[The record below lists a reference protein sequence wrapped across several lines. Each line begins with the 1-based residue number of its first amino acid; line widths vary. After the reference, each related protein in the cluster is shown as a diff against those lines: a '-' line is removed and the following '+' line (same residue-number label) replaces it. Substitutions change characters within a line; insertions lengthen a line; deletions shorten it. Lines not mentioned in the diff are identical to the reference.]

1 MRTPAVSAALRDSLA
16 TLYRDLHAHPELSF
30 EETRTA
36 SVVAERLARLDGVRV
51 TTGVGGTGVVGELAN
66 GDGPH
71 ILLRADIDALPVQER
86 TELPY
91 ASETAGVMH
100 ACGHDVHVVCLL
112 GALELLAGTRDG
124 WSGRVT
130 AVFQPG
136 EEVGGGAQAVID
148 DGLLA
153 GTTETPDIV
162 LAQHVAPFPAGTVG
176 CHAGPTL
183 AAEDIVKI
191 TLYGRGAHGSRPE
204 ASVDPVVLAAATVM
218 RLQTVVSREIAGGD
232 TAVLTVGAINA
243 GVRANVIPDE
253 AELKLSIRTFTAQVR
268 ERVLAAV
275 ERIARAEA
283 AASGADREPLVT
295 LLQSFPAL
303 VNDEQ
308 ATERTAGAFRR
319 HFGELSVFDPGPAT
333 GSEDCGVLGT
343 ALAAPVCY
351 WFIGG
356 TDPEAYRRAAAEG
369 TTDRDV
375 PANHSSRFA
384 PVVEPT
390 LTTGVEA
397 LTTAALTWLA
407 PS

>member
-1 MRTPAVSAALRDSLA
+1 MRTPAVSDALRDGLA
-16 TLYRDLHAHPELSF
+16 SLYRDLHAHPELSF
-30 EETRTA
+30 AETRTA
-36 SVVAERLARLDGVRV
+36 SLVAERLARLDGVRV

-71 ILLRADIDALPVQER
+71 ILLRADLDALPVQER
-86 TELPY
+86 TRLPY
-91 ASETAGVMH
+91 ASGTAGVMH
-100 ACGHDVHVVCLL
+100 ACGHDMHVVCLL
-112 GALELLAGTRDG
+112 GALELLADARDG

-130 AVFQPG
+130 AVFQPA
-136 EEVGGGAQAVID
+136 EEVGAGAQSMID

-153 GTTETPDIV
+153 GMTETPDIV
-162 LAQHVAPFPAGTVG
+162 LAQHVGPFPAGTVG
-176 CHAGPTL
+176 CHPGPAL
-183 AAEDIVKI
+183 AAADGLKV

-204 ASVDPVVLAAATVM
+204 AAVDPVVLAAATVM

-243 GVRANVIPDE
+243 GVRGNVIPDE
-253 AELKLSIRTFTAQVR
+253 AELKLSIRTFTAPVR

-275 ERIARAEA
+275 ERVVRAEA
-283 AASGADREPLVT
+283 AASGADREPLIT
-295 LLQSFPAL
+295 PLDSFPAL
-303 VNDEQ
+303 VNDER
-308 ATERTAGAFRR
+308 AMERTEGAFRR
-319 HFGELSVFDPGPAT
+319 HFGELSVFDPGPTT
-333 GSEDCGVLGT
+333 GSEDCGVLGA
-343 ALAAPVCY
+343 ALGAPVCY

-356 TDPEAYRRAAAEG
+356 TDPEAYRSAAAEG
-369 TTDRDV
+369 ATDRDI
-375 PANHSSRFA
+375 PANHSPRFA